1 LITAGEGPAK
11 TADKKSGNFKVRK
24 KDQVKIGDKLRTGEA
39 ARTGAKHLSAT
50 AQIQTGTPAELSG
63 VMRLEKL
70 MIGECLESRTAF
82 GIVFLNGSDIQTI
95 SYLNIFL

>member
-24 KDQVKIGDKLRTGEA
+24 KDQVKIGDIL
-39 ARTGAKHLSAT
+39 RTGAKHLSAT